1 MRRKKTGERYIRLL
15 EVSPGDL
22 RTARGCIIYGVSGQ
36 QDSRSYGYWQSL
48 ATANIMVLHN
58 YL

>member
-36 QDSRSYGYWQSL
+36 QDSRCLLYTL
-48 ATANIMVLHN
+48 TLPTNREV
-58 YL
+58 